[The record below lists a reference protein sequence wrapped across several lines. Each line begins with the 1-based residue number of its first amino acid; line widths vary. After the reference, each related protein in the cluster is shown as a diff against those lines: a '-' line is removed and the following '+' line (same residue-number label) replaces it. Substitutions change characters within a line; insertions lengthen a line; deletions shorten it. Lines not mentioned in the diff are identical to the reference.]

1 MFRGPRNQGGTP
13 PRTPEGVES
22 EQAALLRRVREGV
35 RRRHIPPT
43 PQVFVPAANLTP
55 RFKLP
60 YGDLDGSLVLLD
72 TLVFGGWGPRITNVS
87 PLERIWAYF
96 GGYNPDGSQSP
107 NGTITL
113 NGGNG
118 TWYIQRT
125 TSGTVSADATLAPAT
140 KIPMAQVVIS
150 GGKIVSFNDIR
161 EMAFRDVWQGTSGD
175 ILYRNGSGGVGVLSI
190 GASPDGYVLTLSG
203 GAPAWLASGG
213 GGGGGSASVIPYT
226 VLQMHMEGSNGGTVF
241 TDVIG
246 HTCTAVGNAQTD
258 TSTAKFGSS
267 SLKCD
272 GTGDRITVSAS
283 LDFSLGDMFMV
294 ECQVKT
300 TQTGRQ
306 FATLIESQPATGAA
320 TFELLFNNGTASDG
334 KVAFYTNGPGPL
346 LGVTPINDGNWHHVC
361 VIAIPGMWMLFIDGA
376 LDGVLFAHPTTS
388 ATPIAQTVWI
398 GMSSGGTRDFLGNID
413 EVRIMKGYV
422 KTTRA
427 FTAPTAAYSDT

>member
-1 MFRGPRNQGGTP
+1 MPTKGPRSHIAGPAIHGT
-13 PRTPEGVES
+13 E
-22 EQAALLRRVREGV
+22 AAENAARLRREEEKR
-35 RRRHIPPT
+35 RRRHVPAP

-60 YGDLDGSLVLLD
+60 YGDPDGSLVQID
-72 TLVFGGWGPRITNVS
+72 TLIFGGWGPRVTLVS

-96 GGYNPDGSQSP
+96 GGYNPDGSQTA

-125 TSGTVSADATLAPAT
+125 PTGTVSADATLAPAT
-140 KIPMAQVVIS
+140 KIPMARVVVA
-150 GGKIVSFNDIR
+150 GGAIVSFNDIR
-161 EMAFRDVWQGTSGD
+161 EMAFRDVWQGASGD
-175 ILYRNGSGGVGVLSI
+175 ILFRNGSGGVSVLSI
-190 GASPDGYVLTLSG
+190 GASPDGYVLTLAG
-203 GAPAWLASGG
+203 GSPSWAAGG
-213 GGGGGSASVIPYT
+213 GGGGGSTSVIPYT
-226 VLQMHMEGSNGGTVF
+226 ILQMHMEGTNGGTVF

-258 TSTAKFGSS
+258 TSTSKFGSS

-306 FATLIESQPATGAA
+306 FATLIEAQPATSTS

-346 LGVTPINDGNWHHVC
+346 VGVTPINDGNWHHVC

-376 LDGVLFAHPTTS
+376 LDGVLYAHPTTS
-388 ATPIAQTVWI
+388 ATPIAQTLWI
-398 GMSSGGTRDFLGNID
+398 GMSSAGTRDFLGNID

-427 FTAPTAAYSDT
+427 FTAPVAAYSDT